1 MYPKHT
7 HINTIRERGR
17 ETERDMAPTR
27 TSKVERRIALRRKLH
42 ILRTITN
49 SKSVKKSS
57 IIMDA
62 FFYIYKLKLQL
73 EAIRREYQNL
83 INQIQEVKV
92 EKFGTKFLVRVT
104 CKKGK
109 DFLVSIMEA
118 FEKLNLSIFQATTTC
133 KHFFF
138 MQAIVEDENQV
149 LEVKDVTEAVIMAI
163 QKVV

>member
-1 MYPKHT
+1 MVPSRVS
-7 HINTIRERGR
+7 REQ
-17 ETERDMAPTR
+17 
-27 TSKVERRIALRRKLH
+27 RRIALRRKLH
-42 ILRTITN
+42 ILRKLTN

-62 FFYIYKLKLQL
+62 FLYIYKLKLQL

-83 INQIQEVKV
+83 INHIQEVKV

-109 DFLVSIMEA
+109 DLLVSIIEA
-118 FEKLNLSIFQATTTC
+118 FENLNLNIFQAKAAC

-138 MQAIVEDENQV
+138 MEAVVEDEDQV
-149 LEVKDVTEAVIMAI
+149 LDVKDVTEAVMTAI
-163 QKVV
+163 QK